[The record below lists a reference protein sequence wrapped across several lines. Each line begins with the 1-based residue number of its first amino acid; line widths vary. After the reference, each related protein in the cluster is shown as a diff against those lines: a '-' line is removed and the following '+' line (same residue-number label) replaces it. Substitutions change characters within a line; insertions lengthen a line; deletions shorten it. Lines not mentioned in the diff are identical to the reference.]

1 MEKQTEG
8 PGHRRLLAWQEAK
21 TLASLAYEMCLKQ
34 RHLIDRGLAD
44 QLRRAAISIPSN
56 IAEGNGRGSNKDSLR
71 FLYIARGSLCELET
85 QVEVCRDVKLLA
97 DDDSSADLST
107 IGSERQTKVM
117 SQKSPIATC
126 HPSELNSVLCN
137 PYSVICTPSPPP
149 TPSSPTPHIS
159 HNPSHR
165 SPARCSV
172 PVRRR

>member
-97 DDDSSADLST
+97 DDDSKRLLEQAAIVGRLIGGLIHYRKRKTDQGDEPEVTDRDL
-107 IGSERQTKVM
+107 
-117 SQKSPIATC
+117 
-126 HPSELNSVLCN
+126 
-137 PYSVICTPSPPP
+137 PP
-149 TPSSPTPHIS
+149 
-159 HNPSHR
+159 
-165 SPARCSV
+165 
-172 PVRRR
+172 

>member
-56 IAEGNGRGSNKDSLR
+56 IAEGNGRGS
-71 FLYIARGSLCELET
+71 LCELET

-97 DDDSSADLST
+97 DDDSKRLLEQAAIVGRLIGGLIHYRKRKTDQGDEPEVTDRDL
-107 IGSERQTKVM
+107 
-117 SQKSPIATC
+117 
-126 HPSELNSVLCN
+126 
-137 PYSVICTPSPPP
+137 PP
-149 TPSSPTPHIS
+149 
-159 HNPSHR
+159 
-165 SPARCSV
+165 
-172 PVRRR
+172 